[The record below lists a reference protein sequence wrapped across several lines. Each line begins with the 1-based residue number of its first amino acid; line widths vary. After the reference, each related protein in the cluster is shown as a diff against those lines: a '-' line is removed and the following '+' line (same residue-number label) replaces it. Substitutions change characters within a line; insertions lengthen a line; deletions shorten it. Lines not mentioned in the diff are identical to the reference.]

1 MQATGRSQ
9 NRIVLRSPWQN
20 LETFAL
26 ASQIGATPKGKNLR
40 EQILS
45 FWSSPYFENDELFP
59 LKAVPYGKEAKK
71 NILGPV
77 DISYLQMLY
86 SRTSIIQ
93 TPIIKN
99 SQ

>member
-71 NILGPV
+71 KKNKYIRPSWYFLFANV
-77 DISYLQMLY
+77 
-86 SRTSIIQ
+86 IQ
-93 TPIIKN
+93 
-99 SQ
+99 